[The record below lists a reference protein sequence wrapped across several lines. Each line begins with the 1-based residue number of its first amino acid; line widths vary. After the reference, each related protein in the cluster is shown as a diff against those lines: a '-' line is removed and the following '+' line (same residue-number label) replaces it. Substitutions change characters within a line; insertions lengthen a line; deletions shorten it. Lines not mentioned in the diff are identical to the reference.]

1 MCGLF
6 YRVRGV
12 YGLACGGVVVRL
24 FRGNDVPDIG
34 RLVVELERE
43 CSVFGAGA
51 LALFIG
57 FVKGVVD
64 GKRVM
69 YLEYEAYESVAVE
82 VLRRIGLSVL
92 EKYDGVKSVHIY
104 HRVGR
109 AKPGELA
116 LAVLVVGV
124 SRKEAME
131 ALKEVVERVKHEPP
145 IYKLEVREDGRFWVL
160 GDGVRIAGKRVEN
173 G

>member
-1 MCGLF
+1 M
-6 YRVRGV
+6 
-12 YGLACGGVVVRL
+12 ACGGVIVRL
-24 FRGNDVPDIG
+24 FRDNEVPNIG
-34 RLVVELERE
+34 RLVAELAKE
-43 CSVFGAGA
+43 CSVSGAGA

-69 YLEYEAYESVAVE
+69 YLEYEAYEPIAVE
-82 VLRRIGLSVL
+82 VLRRIGLNIL
-92 EKYDGVKSVHIY
+92 EKYEGVKSVHIY

-109 AKPGELA
+109 ARPGEPT

-131 ALKEVVERVKHEPP
+131 ALREVVEKVKHEPP